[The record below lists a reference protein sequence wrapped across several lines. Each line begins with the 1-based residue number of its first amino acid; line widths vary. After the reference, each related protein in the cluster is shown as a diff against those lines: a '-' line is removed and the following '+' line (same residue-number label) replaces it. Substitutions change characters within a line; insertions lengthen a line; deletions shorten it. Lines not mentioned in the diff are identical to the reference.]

1 MMIVGFSHKLG
12 DSLAVGCASWD
23 LSSKRRQEAS
33 MHTYGLEWA
42 LWWAG
47 RAAASLAVISCIL
60 GARAAF
66 SATVLEGGGGWNQ
79 SLLRLI
85 YSCSLV
91 KKEYKLTA
99 LFISQIK
106 RERESDGSSLH
117 RIPLWQRAGLLL
129 CEVQSAAFQERGDHF
144 ESNPPTISNQLA
156 APLVTIIFFCFCCS
170 DLRDAVASLPF
181 SSV

>member
-23 LSSKRRQEAS
+23 LSSKRRQEAPLHS
-33 MHTYGLEWA
+33 YGLGWV

-47 RAAASLAVISCIL
+47 RAATSLAVISCIL
-60 GARAAF
+60 GARAAL

-106 RERESDGSSLH
+106 RERERVMGRPYIEYHYDSE
-117 RIPLWQRAGLLL
+117 Q
-129 CEVQSAAFQERGDHF
+129 V
-144 ESNPPTISNQLA
+144 
-156 APLVTIIFFCFCCS
+156 FCCVKCKVPLFKS
-170 DLRDAVASLPF
+170 EEIISRVILLPSLIN
-181 SSV
+181 

>member
-23 LSSKRRQEAS
+23 LSSKRRQEAPL
-33 MHTYGLEWA
+33 HTHGLEWA

-47 RAAASLAVISCIL
+47 RAATSLAVISCIL
-60 GARAAF
+60 GARAAL
-66 SATVLEGGGGWNQ
+66 SATVWEGGGGWNQ

-106 RERESDGSSLH
+106 RERE
-117 RIPLWQRAGLLL
+117 REWWVVPT
-129 CEVQSAAFQERGDHF
+129 
-144 ESNPPTISNQLA
+144 SNT
-156 APLVTIIFFCFCCS
+156 TMT
-170 DLRDAVASLPF
+170 ASR
-181 SSV
+181 SSVVWSAKCRFSRARRSFRE